1 MSNPDN
7 PYYQRSEKLSDKI
20 PKSNRELRLTNQELR
35 IWDFQ
40 KYRNFWD
47 WDLRIVYSSRALFS

>member
-7 PYYQRSEKLSDKI
+7 PYQRSEKLSDKI